1 MWLILSSVSSSTTA
15 RFPSLALQRASLV
28 SPVADFSSALSVD
41 SYFSS
46 IIRIFPLSSTFPR
59 SFYTFEACQI
69 PTYYPPV
76 LFSPRPET
84 LSSGLE
90 ENTSFIFIRT
100 CTFIELIL
108 FEQNMV
114 YKIKPVSSF
123 CSALSLIFCPSLYY
137 LCEMSSVSLPCN
149 LSFFSPDGSSL
160 LRKVKHL
167 SPDVV

>member
-1 MWLILSSVSSSTTA
+1 MILFTFSLRYLIIIAFVKQGIVNVIRHSLTYMNCYVFWAGGILRNKMFVSCI
-15 RFPSLALQRASLV
+15 LYLV
-28 SPVADFSSALSVD
+28 S
-41 SYFSS
+41 
-46 IIRIFPLSSTFPR
+46 TFLR
-59 SFYTFEACQI
+59 SFYTFEACRI

-90 ENTSFIFIRT
+90 ENTSFIFIRI

-123 CSALSLIFCPSLYY
+123 CPALSLIVCPSLYY

-149 LSFFSPDGSSL
+149 LSFFLPDGSSL
-160 LRKVKHL
+160 LRKV
-167 SPDVV
+167 